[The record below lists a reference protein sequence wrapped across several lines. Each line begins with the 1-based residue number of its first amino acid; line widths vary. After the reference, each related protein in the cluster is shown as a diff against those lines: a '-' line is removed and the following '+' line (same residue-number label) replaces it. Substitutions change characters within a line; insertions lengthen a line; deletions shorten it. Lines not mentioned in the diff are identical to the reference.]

1 MEVERGTIEE
11 GAVPATLLWRKTISD
26 QSENITADDGLM
38 LSDHAYLSLVIP
50 PQNRIMIAV
59 GLVCIAVVLAYF
71 LVKALLYSAEHDAG
85 L

>member
-1 MEVERGTIEE
+1 
-11 GAVPATLLWRKTISD
+11 
-26 QSENITADDGLM
+26 M

-71 LVKALLYSAEHDAG
+71 LVKALLYSAERDAG